1 MKKVKI
7 VVDSTSDLMPE
18 FLKEHDVDVLP
29 LYVTFNQ
36 EAYKDGIDINVPE
49 LYRKVTETTKLPKTA
64 AVSLMEFSEA
74 FKQYVDEGYE
84 VLVITISS
92 KLSSCFQ
99 NAIAASLDYPDKV
112 FVHDS
117 YNLSTGIGLQVLKAI
132 KMRDQGMGA
141 SEILEGLKKLVMSVR
156 AQFAIES
163 LDYLYKGGR
172 CSSLVYIFGKGFKIK
187 PIIRVVDGGM
197 GVFKKPRG
205 KMKNALDGLLQIFKE
220 DLPNIDLDTVM
231 ITHSMAEESKNYL
244 YEELSKII
252 DPKHIMITEAG
263 CVISSHCGEGT
274 IGILYI
280 LK

>member
-18 FLKEHDVDVLP
+18 FLKEHDVDVIP

-117 YNLSTGIGLQVLKAI
+117 CNLSTGIGLQVLKAI
-132 KMRDQGMGA
+132 KMRNQGMGA
-141 SEILEGLKKLVMSVR
+141 SEILEGLKKLVMNVR

-172 CSSLVYIFGKGFKIK
+172 CSSLVYIFGIGFKIK